1 MDRLRLTLR
10 WTQAGL
16 SLTSASL
23 TDGGGPD
30 VPLDVAGVDR
40 PRAPWVRRVPRGGG
54 GWRVRSRRREVQ
66 EERGVRAGVPDEV
79 GGACGQDVRR
89 VVRRCAPELGRDP
102 VRVESVVVVLVLL
115 RRSDEGV
122 PHVPS
127 RRFRRGR
134 RVGVQVLADQRG
146 SVSRPAEPGRD
157 RRFLQAQLVEHD
169 RASVRLAD
177 AVDPRGVGVLPA
189 QDRGAG
195 GTAERIHHEGV
206 REGDA
211 FIDQAGLNRRHP

>member
-1 MDRLRLTLR
+1 MDRLK
-10 WTQAGL
+10 AGL
-16 SLTSASL
+16 PLDPGRLVA
-23 TDGGGPD
+23 D
-30 VPLDVAGVDR
+30 VGLVDRRGRPNVPVDVAGVDR
-40 PRAPWVRRVPRGGG
+40 PRAPWVRCVPRGGG
-54 GWRVRSRRREVQ
+54 GWGVRSGRREVQ
-66 EERGVRAGVPDEV
+66 EERGARAGVPDEV

-102 VRVESVVVVLVLL
+102 VRVEFVVVVLVLL

-127 RRFRRGR
+127 RWFRRGR
-134 RVGVQVLADQRG
+134 GVGVQVLADQRG
-146 SVSRPAEPGRD
+146 SVSRPSEPGRD
-157 RRFLQAQLVEHD
+157 GRLLQTEVVEHD

-177 AVDPRGVGVLPA
+177 AVDPRGVGVLPT

-211 FIDQAGLNRRHP
+211 LIDQAGLDRRHP